1 MENGNSREDD
11 APVSEERK
19 EQSWNGNGKDYG
31 RLAYN
36 SDGSSGVESPP
47 SDIPTSTS
55 SLCNPTKVYTDF
67 IKVDT
72 KMKNKIC
79 LNLWFWHFWKIQL

>member
-79 LNLWFWHFWKIQL
+79 LNL